1 MKVSHPQRFGDVQVA
16 WDPGCPLWGAL
27 PWPRREPHGSTC
39 HEPAGCAPR
48 TNADPSVCPC
58 GPFPGKRGHGRLCH
72 GLTPQHEEG
81 SGSQHRA
88 ASRGREG
95 ESSRS
100 TDRQHEAR
108 TDPLL
113 PLATVS
119 NPNQRVRFIAFCL
132 PFDSRRRLPQFE
144 GCRDSELNPAR
155 TWGGRFPE
163 EHGTAQTGRHVA
175 HSVYSAPAGPG
186 ALAEHGERY
195 PNFILHF
202 V

>member
-1 MKVSHPQRFGDVQVA
+1 MSRSRGTPVVPSGVLF
-16 WDPGCPLWGAL
+16 PGLAES
-27 PWPRREPHGSTC
+27 RM
-39 HEPAGCAPR
+39 APR
-48 TNADPSVCPC
+48 ATNQLGVHRAPTLTRPSVPAAPSR
-58 GPFPGKRGHGRLCH
+58 GSGGHGRLCH